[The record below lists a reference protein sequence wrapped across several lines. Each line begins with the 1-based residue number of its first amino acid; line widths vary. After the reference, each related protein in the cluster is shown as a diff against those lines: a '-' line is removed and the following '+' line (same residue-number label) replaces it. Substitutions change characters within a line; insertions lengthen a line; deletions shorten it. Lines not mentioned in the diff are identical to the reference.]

1 MAVGIKMMAQG
12 PAPCGTVWPDLGQ
25 IISSLPAS
33 SLSAASQWEV
43 TALITPFTTPYMSGD
58 AFHHP

>member
-33 SLSAASQWEV
+33 SLSAASQWWV
-43 TALITPFTTPYMSGD
+43 TALITPFTTP
-58 AFHHP
+58 